1 MKIIDRYILR
11 EISFPFFTSLIAIT
25 FVLLLGKILQL
36 MDLMVNKGVSVVN
49 IIRLICY
56 LMPSFLLFTIPVSLL
71 ISILIGLGRLGSDNE
86 ITILKGAGI
95 SLYRLCYP
103 LAMASFAAFLITMSL
118 SLFFVPN
125 SNQATKNLLFAII
138 RQNASIGI
146 REKIFNDN
154 FKGLLLYAN
163 NIPAHGKFIEGVII
177 SDNRITKEPSTI
189 FAEQAYLISDPES
202 MMVSIR
208 LKRGSIHT
216 MDIKLKNYRKIDF
229 SSYDINLDMEAVIA
243 ETKSAKEKDPTEMTA
258 GEMMGKIRTPGL
270 EEAVKRELLVE
281 LNKKFTLPLTCLIFG
296 LLGMSVGV
304 NIRKSAKARGLTIGI
319 VIVLLYYLLQLGG
332 AALTET
338 GKMSPL
344 PGLWLPPAI
353 FTIAGLCLLAL
364 AAKEKNFRIENI
376 RQLFIKLVKV
386 KTG

>member
-1 MKIIDRYILR
+1 MRIIDRYILR

-36 MDLMVNKGVSVVN
+36 MDLMVNKGVSVAN
-49 IIRLICY
+49 IVRLIFY
-56 LMPSFLLFTIPVSLL
+56 LMPNFLLFIIPVSLL
-71 ISILIGLGRLGSDNE
+71 ISILIGLGRLASDNE

-103 LAMASFAAFLITMSL
+103 LAMASLAAFLITLSL

-125 SNQATKNLLFAII
+125 SNQATKNLLFAIVK
-138 RQNASIGI
+138 QNASIGI
-146 REKIFNDN
+146 KEKIFNDN

-163 NIPAHGKFIEGVII
+163 NIPAHGKFMEGVII
-177 SDNRITKEPSTI
+177 SDNRITKEASTI
-189 FAEQAYLISDPES
+189 FAEKAYLISDPES
-202 MMVSIR
+202 LIVSIR

-216 MDIKLKNYRKIDF
+216 VDIKLKNYRKIDF

-243 ETKSAKEKDPTEMTA
+243 ETKGAEEKDSTEMTA
-258 GEMMGKIRTPGL
+258 GEIMGKIRTPGL

-296 LLGMSVGV
+296 LLGMSIGV
-304 NIRKSAKARGLTIGI
+304 NIRKSAKARGLTMGI

-344 PGLWLPPAI
+344 PGLWLPPTI
-353 FTIAGLCLLAL
+353 FTIAGLCLLTL
-364 AAKEKNFRIENI
+364 AATEKSLGMENI

>member
-163 NIPAHGKFIEGVII
+163 NIPAHGKFMEGVII

-189 FAEQAYLISDPES
+189 FAEKAYLISDPAS
-202 MMVSIR
+202 MRVSIR
-208 LKRGSIHT
+208 LKKGSIHT
-216 MDIKLKNYRKIDF
+216 VDIKLKNYRKMDF

-243 ETKSAKEKDPTEMTA
+243 ETKGAKEKDSREMTA
-258 GEMMGKIRTPGL
+258 GEMMGRIRTPGL
-270 EEAVKRELLVE
+270 EEAVKWELLVE

-296 LLGMSVGV
+296 LLGMPIGV

>member
-229 SSYDINLDMEAVIA
+229 SSYDINLDMEAAIA

>member
-49 IIRLICY
+49 IIRLIFY
-56 LMPSFLLFTIPVSLL
+56 LMPYFLLFTIPVSLL

-86 ITILKGAGI
+86 ITVLKGAGI
-95 SLYRLCYP
+95 SLYRLFYP
-103 LAMASFAAFLITMSL
+103 LAMASFAAFLITLSL

-163 NIPAHGKFIEGVII
+163 NIPAHGKFMEGVII

-189 FAEQAYLISDPES
+189 FAEKAYLISDPAS
-202 MMVSIR
+202 MRVSIR
-208 LKRGSIHT
+208 LKKGSIHT
-216 MDIKLKNYRKIDF
+216 VDIKLKNYRKMDF

-243 ETKSAKEKDPTEMTA
+243 ETKGAKEKDSREMTA
-258 GEMMGKIRTPGL
+258 GEMMGRIRTPGL
-270 EEAVKRELLVE
+270 EEAVKWELLVE

-296 LLGMSVGV
+296 LLGMPIGV

-353 FTIAGLCLLAL
+353 FTIAGLCLLAA
-364 AAKEKNFRIENI
+364 AAKEKSFRMENI

>member
-71 ISILIGLGRLGSDNE
+71 ISILIGMGRLASDNE
-86 ITILKGAGI
+86 ITVLKGAGI
-95 SLYRLCYP
+95 SLYRLFYP
-103 LAMASFAAFLITMSL
+103 LAMASFAAFLITLSL
-118 SLFFVPN
+118 SLFFVPH
-125 SNQATKNLLFAII
+125 SNLATKNLLFAII
-138 RQNASIGI
+138 RQNASVGI
-146 REKIFNDN
+146 RERIFNDN

-163 NIPAHGKFIEGVII
+163 NIPAHGKFMEGVII

-189 FAEQAYLISDPES
+189 FAEKAYLISDPAS
-202 MMVSIR
+202 MRVSIR
-208 LKRGSIHT
+208 LKKGSIHT
-216 MDIKLKNYRKIDF
+216 VDIKLKNYRKMDF

-243 ETKSAKEKDPTEMTA
+243 ETKGAKEKDSREMTA
-258 GEMMGKIRTPGL
+258 GEMMGRIRTPGL
-270 EEAVKRELLVE
+270 EEAVKWELLVE

-296 LLGMSVGV
+296 LLGMPIGV
-304 NIRKSAKARGLTIGI
+304 NIRKSARARGLTMGI

-338 GKMSPL
+338 GKISPL

-364 AAKEKNFRIENI
+364 AAKEKSLRMENI